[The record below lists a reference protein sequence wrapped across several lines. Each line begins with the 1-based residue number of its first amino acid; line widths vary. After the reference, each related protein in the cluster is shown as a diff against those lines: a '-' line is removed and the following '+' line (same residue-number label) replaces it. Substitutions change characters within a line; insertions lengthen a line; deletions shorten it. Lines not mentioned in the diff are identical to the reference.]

1 MSMFTSSSVML
12 EYSSPSGMGPSGAG
26 GEEAA
31 PLNGL
36 PLPVPLDE
44 ADASWGV
51 SFEHMVPS
59 TFEAPEYALQKKRG
73 EATLQHHLRRELFTS
88 NCTASESDGHVASAS
103 AAGSRQQ
110 AADIFRTHDQTRP
123 RKKVGRQPAQPTCRQ
138 RLVHSRGMKQQL
150 TLLPGRI
157 TTSNAKVGGVGT

>member
-12 EYSSPSGMGPSGAG
+12 EYSYPSGMGPSGAG

-59 TFEAPEYALQKKRG
+59 TFEAPEYALRKKRG

-103 AAGSRQQ
+103 RYIPHA
-110 AADIFRTHDQTRP
+110 
-123 RKKVGRQPAQPTCRQ
+123 
-138 RLVHSRGMKQQL
+138 
-150 TLLPGRI
+150 
-157 TTSNAKVGGVGT
+157 